1 MNYHVEY
8 GGLFA
13 ESVIISLLQ
22 QRGFELAKSF
32 PDCKFLWVPHTKVPW
47 ESVLESG
54 IIVSCYPVCTAFVRK
69 DALRITLRERLL
81 GAAKKQGLSNRAIK
95 RIRLACPDF
104 IVLEDDETRQKKKTR
119 MHGDDL
125 SNDEIGSFIVDQARV
140 TGRVLSETNVKNI
153 WVLKDVTTNN
163 SLGVRFITQ
172 KELRLLLKSPSPSIP
187 SNDKEEKPDAKSSL
201 LKTRIMNII
210 AEEYI
215 HSPVLLS
222 GRKFHLRVNVLALGS
237 LAVYVHR
244 DVICHSACEPYSMDL
259 ETFIKA
265 GPGFTHITNNCIQR
279 THPQYERKTH
289 TILLSEAISRLN
301 IERRMKSS
309 ATMDLS
315 TDAIFNEM
323 CQLIRNTFAVLI
335 QGRTTTW
342 PLLKSD
348 DGIDPTLSADKQLP
362 PPAFIPNK
370 SSFELFGWD
379 FILAYNP
386 KEDDNEREEDLDG
399 TSSITPVVLEVNGG
413 PALEGTA
420 WPMMCRRVLG
430 DALEAIEIVLLNKCK
445 EGGDITEEDN
455 KGPIGKD
462 DDDRLG
468 TEHCPPKRVGDFVR
482 VL

>member
-1 MNYHVEY
+1 MQYHVEY

-22 QRGFELAKSF
+22 QRGFQFAKSF
-32 PDCKFLWVPHTKVPW
+32 SDCKFLWVPHTKVPW

-54 IIVSCYPVCTAFVRK
+54 IIVSCYPVCTALVRK
-69 DALRITLRERLL
+69 DALRRTLRERLL

-104 IVLEDDETRQKKKTR
+104 IVLEDDETNQKKKTR
-119 MHGDDL
+119 MHGDL
-125 SNDEIGSFIVDQARV
+125 SIDEIDSFIVDQARV
-140 TGRVLSETNVKNI
+140 TGRVLSETNEKNI
-153 WVLKDVTTNN
+153 WVLKDVSTNN

-172 KELRLLLKSPSPSIP
+172 EELRLLLKSSTLSIP
-187 SNDKEEKPDAKSSL
+187 SNDKEEDPDAKLSP
-201 LKTRIMNII
+201 LKTRIMSVI

-215 HSPVLLS
+215 HNPVLLS

-244 DVICHSACEPYSMDL
+244 DVICHCACEPYSMDL
-259 ETFIKA
+259 ETFTKT

-348 DGIDPTLSADKQLP
+348 DGIDPTLSADKQVP

-379 FILAYNP
+379 YILAYNP
-386 KEDDNEREEDLDG
+386 KEEIEEDLDG
-399 TSSITPVVLEVNGG
+399 TSSVTPVVLEVNGG

-430 DALEAIEIVLLNKCK
+430 DALETIEMVLLNKCK
-445 EGGDITEEDN
+445 EEGDITEEDN
-455 KGPIGKD
+455 KGPMGED
-462 DDDRLG
+462 DNDRLG
-468 TEHCPPKRVGDFVR
+468 PHHYPPNRVGDFIR